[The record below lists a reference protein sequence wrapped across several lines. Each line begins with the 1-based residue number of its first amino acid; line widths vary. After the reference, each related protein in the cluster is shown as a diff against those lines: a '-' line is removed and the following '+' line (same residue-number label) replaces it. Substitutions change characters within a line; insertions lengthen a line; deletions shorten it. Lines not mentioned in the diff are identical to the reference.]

1 MADLLI
7 SVLLVIGGVF
17 GLIGSYGLLKLDD
30 PMRRLHAPTKAST
43 VGLGTVLI
51 ASMAYFWAFR
61 STVTWHEALIVL
73 FLFVTSP
80 ITANYLSKVHMHRSR
95 RPEDLPPTGTG
106 QPWATYD
113 TAAPSPDKPRQDG

>member
-7 SVLLVIGGVF
+7 SVLLVVGGVF
-17 GLIGSYGLLKLDD
+17 GLIGSFGLLKLDD

-51 ASMAYFWAFR
+51 ASVCYFWFVR
-61 STVTWHEALIVL
+61 SSVTWHELLIVL

-80 ITANYLSKVHMHRSR
+80 ITANYLSKVHLHRSR

-106 QPWATYD
+106 RPWATYE